1 MFILIRNQKRN
12 KMYKKITLG
21 IVALLV
27 VIVVALASIPI
38 IFKDKIVAGVKT
50 AINKNVN
57 ANVNFEDI
65 DLSILSTFPNLGIQ
79 LNDLVVI
86 GVDSFAND
94 TLANIKNLE
103 LNLNL
108 MSVIK
113 GETYQI
119 NSVNLFE
126 PNIYAKVLKSGKA
139 NWDIIKVDST
149 ETPTT
154 DTAATTFKASLQKYS
169 IEKGNIIYDDASLGF
184 FMDIKDLSHTGTGD
198 FTQDLF
204 QLKTESDIQHLTVK
218 YADIPYLNDVKLN
231 ADLPI
236 DMDLKNMKFS
246 FGDNKIKLNEL
257 ILAMTGSLAM
267 PNDTDM
273 LIDFKFD
280 AQQSDLKNFL
290 SLIPA
295 IYASNFKDMDASG
308 KFAFNGF
315 AKGIYNETSLPAFD
329 VNLSIKDGKIKYAG
343 LPASVNDIQVTAK
356 ITNPDGVIDHT
367 EVNIPA
373 FHLAFDK
380 APIDGRLFVKNPT
393 SDPYIDMAL
402 KGKLDLKQLT
412 TIFPMEDMTL
422 SGILD
427 ADVQAKGNKS
437 SIDKQQY
444 QNFNASGQMLASNFV
459 YTGDA
464 VAKPVSISS
473 AKMTFNPKNITL
485 ANLNA
490 KVGKSD
496 FAANGSITNYLG
508 YIFNKDQSL
517 GGTFNLNSSL
527 MDINELMGP
536 ENTATAQTDTSK
548 LSLIKVP
555 ANINFLA
562 NVNAKQ
568 VLYDNYNISNAKG
581 ALLVKDE
588 SVYFKDMALQML
600 GGTVKMNGMYTTK
613 DPKKPFVDIDFG
625 IEKMSIQKAFATF
638 NTIKLL
644 APIAK
649 YTSGEF
655 STNLKFNSLLK
666 QDMMPIYSSI
676 NASGLANIIEA
687 VIDGFEPLNKLA
699 AGLSNN
705 SLKKLEV
712 KDLLTKFSI
721 TDGRLNVAPFNIK
734 KGDVL
739 MNITG
744 SNGLDQSMDYVLGI
758 NLPRAML
765 GKANETANSLLASL
779 NKKVGSD
786 VSVNDMVKV
795 NALLGGTIT
804 KPTLKLDLAG
814 DLKNE
819 AKSIINQVVA
829 DKKAEFENKAKEEVT
844 KITDQAKEKL
854 QQKTD
859 TLKKQTEQKV
869 KDEVKNKINSFF
881 KKKTDSI

>member
-1 MFILIRNQKRN
+1 
-12 KMYKKITLG
+12 MYKKIILG
-21 IVALLV
+21 IVALLA
-27 VIVVALASIPI
+27 IIIIALASIPLL
-38 IFKDKIVAGVKT
+38 FKDKIVAGVKT

-57 ANVNFEDI
+57 ANVNFKNV
-65 DLSILSTFPNLGIQ
+65 DLSIISTFPNLGVQ
-79 LNDLVVI
+79 LQDLVVI

-94 TLANIKNLE
+94 TLANIKALE

-119 NSVNLFE
+119 NSVNLVQ

-139 NWDIIKVDST
+139 NWDIMKTDST
-149 ETPTT
+149 ATSTT
-154 DTAATTFKASLQKYS
+154 DTSKTKFKASLQKYS
-169 IEKGNIIYDDASLGF
+169 IENGNIIYDDASLGF
-184 FMDIKDLSHTGTGD
+184 YMNLKDVNHSGSGD

-204 QLKTESDIQHLTVK
+204 QLKTESDIQHLTMK
-218 YADIPYLNDVKLN
+218 YGAIPYLNDVKLQ

-236 DMDLKNMKFS
+236 DIDMKNMKFS

-257 ILAMTGSLAM
+257 LLAVTGSLAM

-273 LIDFKFD
+273 LVDFKFD

-295 IYASNFKDMDASG
+295 VYASNFKDMDASG

-315 AKGIYNETSLPAFD
+315 AKGTYNENSLPAFD
-329 VNLSIKDGKIKYAG
+329 VNLSIKDGKMKYAG
-343 LPASVNDIQVTAK
+343 LPAAVNNIQVNANIK
-356 ITNPDGVIDHT
+356 NPDGVIDHT
-367 EVNIPA
+367 EINIPA

-380 APIDGRLFVKNPT
+380 APIDGRLFVKTPT
-393 SDPYIDMAL
+393 SDPYVDMAL

-412 TIFPMEDMTL
+412 TIFPMKDMTL

-427 ADVQAKGNKS
+427 ADIKAKGNKS

-459 YTGDA
+459 YTGAA
-464 VAKPVSISS
+464 VAKPVSISA
-473 AKMTFNPKNITL
+473 AKMTFNPQNITL
-485 ANLNA
+485 SNLNA
-490 KVGKSD
+490 KVGRSD

-508 YIFNKDQSL
+508 YIFNKNQSL
-517 GGTFNLNSSL
+517 GGTFNLTSNL

-536 ENTATAQTDTSK
+536 ENTATATKDTSK

-562 NVNAKQ
+562 SVNAKQ

-600 GGTVKMNGMYTTK
+600 DGTIKMNGMYTTK

-625 IEKMSIQKAFATF
+625 IEKMSIQKAFTTF

-649 YTSGEF
+649 YTKGEF
-655 STNLKFNSLLK
+655 STKLKFNSLLK
-666 QDMMPIYSSI
+666 QDMMPVYSSI

-705 SLKKLEV
+705 NLKKLEI
-712 KDLLTKFSI
+712 KDLLTKFNI
-721 TDGRLNVAPFNIK
+721 IDGRLNVAPFNIK
-734 KGDVL
+734 KGDIL
-739 MNITG
+739 MNVQG
-744 SNGLDQSMDYVLGI
+744 SNGLDQSLDYVLGI

-765 GKANETANSLLASL
+765 GKTNETANSLLASL
-779 NKKVGSD
+779 NKKIGSN
-786 VSVNDMVKV
+786 VEVNETVKV

-804 KPTLKLDLAG
+804 KPTLKLDLASG
-814 DLKNE
+814 LKNE
-819 AKSIINQVVA
+819 AQSIVNQLVA
-829 DKKAEFENKAKEEVT
+829 DKKAELQNQAKEEVT
-844 KITDQAKEKL
+844 KLSNQAKEQL

-859 TLKKQTEQKV
+859 TLKKQAEQRIQN
-869 KDEVKNKINSFF
+869 EVKNKLNSFF
-881 KKKTDSI
+881 KKKKDSI

>member
-1 MFILIRNQKRN
+1 
-12 KMYKKITLG
+12 MYKKIILG
-21 IVALLV
+21 IVALLI
-27 VIVVALASIPI
+27 VIILALASIPLL
-38 IFKDKIVAGVKT
+38 FKNKIVAGVKT

-57 ANVNFEDI
+57 ANVNFKDV

-94 TLANIKNLE
+94 TLANIKSLE

-108 MSVIK
+108 MSVLR

-139 NWDIIKVDST
+139 NWDIMKTDST
-149 ETPTT
+149 ETPTA
-154 DTAATTFKASLQKYS
+154 DTAQTKFNASLQKYR
-169 IEKGNIIYDDASLGF
+169 IEKGNITYDDASLGF
-184 FMDIKDLSHTGTGD
+184 FMNIKDVNHSGKGD

-218 YADIPYLNDVKLN
+218 YAAIPYLNDVKLQ

-236 DMDLKNMKFS
+236 DIDLKNMKFS
-246 FGDNKIKLNEL
+246 FGDNKIKLNDL
-257 ILAMTGSLAM
+257 LLAVTGSLAM

-295 IYASNFKDMDASG
+295 VYASNFKDMDASG

-315 AKGIYNETSLPAFD
+315 AKGTYNETSLPAFD
-329 VNLSIKDGKIKYAG
+329 VNLTIKDGKMKYAG
-343 LPASVNDIQVTAK
+343 LPAAVNDIQVNAK

-380 APIDGRLFVKNPT
+380 APIDGRLFVKNPI

-412 TIFPMEDMTL
+412 TIFPMKDMTL
-422 SGILD
+422 SGTLD

-437 SIDKQQY
+437 AIDKQQY
-444 QNFNASGQMLASNFV
+444 QNFYAAGQMLASNFI
-459 YTGDA
+459 YTGEA

-473 AKMTFNPKNITL
+473 AKMTFNPQNITL

-496 FAANGSITNYLG
+496 FAANGSITNYLA
-508 YIFNKDQSL
+508 YIFNKNQAL
-517 GGTFNLNSSL
+517 GGTFNLTSTL

-536 ENTATAQTDTSK
+536 ENTATAETDTSK

-562 NVNAKQ
+562 SVNAKK
-568 VLYDNYNISNAKG
+568 VLYDNYDISNAKG

-649 YTSGEF
+649 YTNGVF
-655 STNLKFNSLLK
+655 STTLKFNSLLQ

-676 NASGLANIIEA
+676 NASGFANIIEA
-687 VIDGFEPLNKLA
+687 VINGFEPLNKLA
-699 AGLSNN
+699 AGLNN
-705 SLKKLEV
+705 GNLRKLEV
-712 KDLLTKFSI
+712 HDLLTKFNIS
-721 TDGRLNVAPFNIK
+721 DGRLNVAPFNIK
-734 KGDVL
+734 KGDIL
-739 MNITG
+739 MNIAG
-744 SNGLDQSMDYVLGI
+744 SNGLDQSLDYVLGI

-779 NKKVGSD
+779 NKKVGSNVA
-786 VSVNDMVKV
+786 VSDMMKV

-804 KPTLKLDLAG
+804 KPTIKLNLAG

-819 AKSIINQVVA
+819 AQSVVNQLIA

-844 KITDQAKEKL
+844 KFTDQAKEKL
-854 QQKTD
+854 QEKTD
-859 TLKKQTEQKV
+859 TLKKQTEQRIQN
-869 KDEVKNKINSFF
+869 EVKNKLNNFF
-881 KKKTDSI
+881 KKRKDSI

>member
-1 MFILIRNQKRN
+1 
-12 KMYKKITLG
+12 MYKKIIIAFIG
-21 IVALLV
+21 LLV
-27 VIVVALASIPI
+27 VLFIALASIPFL
-38 IFKDKIVAGVKT
+38 FKDKIVAGVKT

-57 ANVNFEDI
+57 ANVNFKDI
-65 DLSILSTFPNLGIQ
+65 DLSIINTFPNLGIQ

-94 TLANIKNLE
+94 TLANIKTLE

-119 NSVNLFE
+119 NSVNLYQ

-139 NWDIIKVDST
+139 NWDIMKADSSA
-149 ETPTT
+149 TT
-154 DTAATTFKASLQKYS
+154 IDTAKTEFKASLQKYS
-169 IEKGNIIYDDASLGF
+169 VQKGNIIYDDASLGF
-184 FMDIKDLSHTGTGD
+184 YMNIKEVDHSGKGD

-204 QLKTESDIQHLTVK
+204 QLKTSSNIQHLTMK
-218 YADIPYLNDVKLN
+218 YGAIPYLNNVKL
-231 ADLPI
+231 AAELPI
-236 DMDLKNMKFS
+236 DIDMKDMKFS

-257 ILAMTGSLAM
+257 LLAVTGSLAM
-267 PNDTDM
+267 PNDDDM

-295 IYASNFKDMDASG
+295 VYASNFKDMDASG

-315 AKGIYNETSLPAFD
+315 AKGTYNETSLPAFD
-329 VNLSIKDGKIKYAG
+329 VNLSIKDGKMKYAG
-343 LPASVNDIQVTAK
+343 LPAAVNDIQVDAK

-367 EVNIPA
+367 EINIPA
-373 FHLAFDK
+373 FHLAFDQ
-380 APIDGRLFVKNPT
+380 APIDGRLLVKTPT

-412 TIFPMEDMTL
+412 TIFPMKDMTL

-427 ADVQAKGNKS
+427 ADIQAKGNKS
-437 SIDKQQY
+437 AIDKQQY
-444 QNFNASGQMLASNFV
+444 QNFKASGQMLASNFI

-464 VAKPVSISS
+464 VAKPVSIST
-473 AKMTFNPKNITL
+473 AKMTFNPQNISL

-490 KVGKSD
+490 KIGKSD

-508 YIFNKDQSL
+508 YIFNKNQAL
-517 GGTFNLNSSL
+517 GGTFNLSSNL

-536 ENTATAQTDTSK
+536 ENTTTSTDTSK

-555 ANINFLA
+555 ENINFLA
-562 NVNAKQ
+562 TVDAKR
-568 VLYDNYNISNAKG
+568 VLYDNYDISNAKG
-581 ALLVKDE
+581 ALLVKDQ

-600 GGTVKMNGMYTTK
+600 GGTVKMDGMYTTK
-613 DPKKPFVDIDFG
+613 DPQKPFVDIDFG

-638 NTIKLL
+638 NTVKLL

-649 YTSGEF
+649 FTNGEF
-655 STNLKFNSLLK
+655 STKLKFNSLLK

-699 AGLSNN
+699 AGLSNGN
-705 SLKKLEV
+705 LKKLEV
-712 KDLLTKFSI
+712 HNLLTKFNI
-721 TDGRLNVAPFNIK
+721 TDGRLNVAPFTVK
-734 KGDVL
+734 KGDIA
-739 MNITG
+739 MNIQG
-744 SNGLDQSMDYVLGI
+744 SNGLDQSLDYVLGI

-765 GKANETANSLLASL
+765 GKANETANSLLAGL
-779 NKKVGSD
+779 NSKLGSN
-786 VSVNDMVKV
+786 VAVNDLVKV
-795 NALLGGTIT
+795 NALLGGTVT

-819 AKSIINQVVA
+819 AKSIVNQLID
-829 DKKAEFENKAKEEVT
+829 DKKTEFENKAKEEVT
-844 KITDQAKEKL
+844 KFTDKAKEQL
-854 QQKTD
+854 QQKRD
-859 TLKKQTEQKV
+859 TLKKQTEQRV
-869 KDEVKNKINSFF
+869 KEEVKNKLNSFF
-881 KKKTDSI
+881 KKKKDSI

>member
-1 MFILIRNQKRN
+1 MN
-12 KMYKKITLG
+12 KKIVFGILG
-21 IVALLV
+21 GFMLL
-27 VIVVALASIPI
+27 IIALACVPF

-57 ANVNFEDI
+57 AKVDFKDV

-79 LNDLVVI
+79 LNNLVVI

-94 TLANIKNLE
+94 TLANIKTLE
-103 LNLNL
+103 LNLNI
-108 MSVIK
+108 MSVLK

-119 NSVNLFE
+119 NSVNLIA

-139 NWDIIKVDST
+139 NWDIMKKDST
-149 ETPTT
+149 QTSAT
-154 DTAATTFKASLQKYS
+154 DTAKTKFKASLQQYS
-169 IEKGNIIYDDASLGF
+169 IEKGNIIYDDALRGF
-184 FMDIKDLSHTGTGD
+184 YMDIKDVNHSGNGD

-204 QLKTESDIQHLTVK
+204 QLKTESDIQHLTLK
-218 YADIPYLNDVKLN
+218 YAGIPYLNDVKLN
-231 ADLPI
+231 ATLPI
-236 DMDLKNMKFS
+236 DIDMKNMKFS
-246 FGDNKIKLNEL
+246 FGDNKITLNDL
-257 ILAMTGSLAM
+257 LLAVTGSLAM
-267 PNDTDM
+267 PNDNDM

-295 IYASNFKDMDASG
+295 VYANNFKDMDASG

-315 AKGIYNETSLPAFD
+315 AKGTYNDTSLPAFD
-329 VNLSIKDGKIKYAG
+329 VNLSIKNGKMKYSG
-343 LPASVNDIQVTAK
+343 LPAAVNDIQVNAK
-356 ITNPDGVIDHT
+356 ISNPDGVIDHT

-380 APIDGRLFVKNPT
+380 APIDGRLLVKTPT
-393 SDPYIDMAL
+393 SDPYVNMAL

-412 TIFPMEDMTL
+412 AIFPMKDMTL

-427 ADVQAKGNKS
+427 ADVQARGNKS
-437 SIDKQQY
+437 AIDKQQY
-444 QNFNASGQMLASNFV
+444 QNFNASGQMLASNFI
-459 YTGDA
+459 YTGAA

-485 ANLNA
+485 TNLNA

-508 YIFNKDQSL
+508 YIFNKNQAL
-517 GGTFNLNSSL
+517 GGTFNLNSNL

-536 ENTATAQTDTSK
+536 ENTTTAKTDTAK
-548 LSLIKVP
+548 LTLIKVP

-562 NVNAKQ
+562 SVNAKE
-568 VLYDNYNISNAKG
+568 VLYDNYNITNAKG

-588 SVYFKDMALQML
+588 SVYFKDMVLQML
-600 GGTVKMNGMYTTK
+600 GGMVNMNGMYTTK
-613 DPKKPFVDIDFG
+613 DPKKPAVDIDFG
-625 IEKMSIQKAFATF
+625 IEKMSIQKAFSTF

-649 YTSGEF
+649 YTNGEF
-655 STNLKFNSLLK
+655 STKLKFNSLL
-666 QDMMPIYSSI
+666 QQNMMPVYSSI

-699 AGLSNN
+699 AGLSNGN
-705 SLKKLEV
+705 LKKLEV
-712 KDLLTKFSI
+712 KDLLTKFNI

-734 KGDVL
+734 KGDIL
-739 MNITG
+739 MNVQG
-744 SNGLDQSMDYVLGI
+744 SNGLDQSLDYVLGI

-779 NKKVGSD
+779 NKKIGSN
-786 VSVNDMVKV
+786 VEVNDMVKV
-795 NALLGGTIT
+795 NALIGGTIT
-804 KPTLKLDLAG
+804 KPTIKLDLAG
-814 DLKNE
+814 GLKTE
-819 AKSIINQVVA
+819 AQSIVNQLIA
-829 DKKAEFENKAKEEVT
+829 DKKAELQN
-844 KITDQAKEKL
+844 QAKEQVTKL
-854 QQKTD
+854 SNQAKEQIQQKTD
-859 TLKKQTEQKV
+859 TLKKQTEQKIQS
-869 KDEVKNKINSFF
+869 EIKNRLNSFF
-881 KKKTDSI
+881 KKKKDSV

>member
-1 MFILIRNQKRN
+1 
-12 KMYKKITLG
+12 MYKNIILG
-21 IVALLV
+21 IIAFIII
-27 VIVVALASIPI
+27 IVVALASIPYL
-38 IFKDKIVAGVKT
+38 FKDKIVASVKT

-57 ANVNFEDI
+57 ANVNFKDV
-65 DLSILSTFPNLGIQ
+65 DVSILSTFPNLGIQ

-94 TLANIKNLE
+94 TLANIKTLE

-108 MSVIK
+108 MSVIN

-119 NSVNLFE
+119 NSVNLLE

-139 NWDIIKVDST
+139 NWDIMKVDST
-149 ETPTT
+149 QTTPA
-154 DTAATTFKASLQKYS
+154 DTAKTTFNASLQKYS
-169 IEKGNIIYDDASLGF
+169 IQKGNIIYDDASLGF
-184 FMDIKDLSHTGTGD
+184 YMDIKDVNHTGKGD

-204 QLKTESDIQHLTVK
+204 QLKTESDLQHLTVK
-218 YADIPYLNDVKLN
+218 YAGIPYLNDVKME
-231 ADLPI
+231 AELPI
-236 DMDLKNMKFS
+236 DIDMKNMKFS

-257 ILAMTGSLAM
+257 LLAITGSLAM
-267 PNDTDM
+267 PNDSDM

-280 AQQSDLKNFL
+280 AQQADLKNFL

-295 IYASNFKDMDASG
+295 VYASNFKNMDASG

-315 AKGIYNETSLPAFD
+315 AKGTYNETSLPAFD
-329 VNLSIKDGKIKYAG
+329 VNLSIKDGKMKYTG
-343 LPASVNDIQVTAK
+343 LPAAVNDIQVTAK
-356 ITNPDGVIDHT
+356 IINPDGVIDHT

-402 KGKLDLKQLT
+402 KGRLDLKQLT
-412 TIFPMEDMTL
+412 TIFPMKDMTL
-422 SGILD
+422 TGILD
-427 ADVQAKGNKS
+427 ADVKAKGNKS
-437 SIDKQQY
+437 AIDKQQY

-459 YTGDA
+459 YTGPA
-464 VAKPVSISS
+464 VAKPVSINA
-473 AKMTFNPKNITL
+473 AKMTFNPQNITL
-485 ANLNA
+485 SNLVA

-496 FAANGSITNYLG
+496 FAASGSITNYLG
-508 YIFNKDQSL
+508 YIFNKNQSL
-517 GGTFNLNSSL
+517 GGTFNLNANL

-536 ENTATAQTDTSK
+536 DNTTTVKKDTTT

-562 NVNAKQ
+562 SVNAKR
-568 VLYDNYNISNAKG
+568 VLYDNYYISNAKG

-600 GGTVKMNGMYTTK
+600 GGTVKMNGLYTTK
-613 DPKKPFVDIDFG
+613 DPKKPYVDIDFG

-649 YTSGEF
+649 YTNGEF
-655 STNLKFNSLLK
+655 STKLKFNSLLK

-687 VIDGFEPLNKLA
+687 VVEGFEPLNKLA
-699 AGLSNN
+699 AGLSNGN
-705 SLKKLEV
+705 LRKLEV
-712 KDLLTKFSI
+712 HDLLTKFNI
-721 TDGRLNVAPFNIK
+721 TNGRLNVAPFNIK
-734 KGDVL
+734 KGDIL

-744 SNGLDQSMDYVLGI
+744 SNGLDQSLEYVLGI

-765 GKANETANSLLASL
+765 GKANETANTLLASL
-779 NKKVGSD
+779 NKKIGSN
-786 VSVNDMVKV
+786 VEVNDMIKV
-795 NALLGGTIT
+795 NALIGGTIT
-804 KPTLKLDLAG
+804 KPTLKMDLGG

-819 AKSIINQVVA
+819 AKSVVNQIIA
-829 DKKAEFENKAKEEVT
+829 DKKAELTLKAKEEVT
-844 KITDQAKEKL
+844 KLSNQAKEKL
-854 QQKTD
+854 QEKAD
-859 TLKKQTEQKV
+859 TLKKEVEKRIQN
-869 KDEVKNKINSFF
+869 EVKNRLNDFF
-881 KKKTDSI
+881 KKKTAPTDSI

>member
-1 MFILIRNQKRN
+1 
-12 KMYKKITLG
+12 MYKKIIRG
-21 IVALLV
+21 VVALLV
-27 VIVVALASIPI
+27 VIVIALASIPF
-38 IFKDKIVAGVKT
+38 IFKDKIVVGVKT

-57 ANVNFEDI
+57 ANVNFKDV

-79 LNDLVVI
+79 LNDLAVI
-86 GVDSFAND
+86 GLDSFAND
-94 TLANIKNLE
+94 TLANIKTLE

-119 NSVNLFE
+119 NSINLYE

-139 NWDIIKVDST
+139 NWDIMKVDSSQNSA
-149 ETPTT
+149 T
-154 DTAATTFKASLQKYS
+154 DTAQAKFKASLQKYS

-184 FMDIKDLSHTGTGD
+184 YMDIKDVNHTGTGD

-204 QLKTESDIQHLTVK
+204 QLKTESDVQHLTVK
-218 YADIPYLNDVKLN
+218 YASIPYLNDVTLE
-231 ADLPI
+231 AELPI
-236 DMDLKNMKFS
+236 DIDMKNMKFS
-246 FGDNKIKLNEL
+246 FGDNKITLNDL
-257 ILAMTGSLAM
+257 LLAVTGSLAL
-267 PNDTDM
+267 PNETDV
-273 LIDFKFD
+273 LIDLKFD

-295 IYASNFKDMDASG
+295 VYASNFKDMDASG

-315 AKGIYNETSLPAFD
+315 AKGTYNETSLPAFD
-329 VNLSIKDGKIKYAG
+329 VNLTIKDGKMKYAG
-343 LPASVNDIQVTAK
+343 LPAAVNDIQVNAK
-356 ITNPDGVIDHT
+356 ITNPHGVIDHT
-367 EVNIPA
+367 EVSIPA

-393 SDPYIDMAL
+393 TDPYIDMAL
-402 KGKLDLKQLT
+402 KGNLDLKQLT
-412 TIFPMEDMTL
+412 AIFPMKDMTL

-427 ADVQAKGNKS
+427 ADVQAKGKKS

-459 YTGDA
+459 YTGVA
-464 VAKPVSISS
+464 VAKPVSVSS
-473 AKMTFNPKNITL
+473 AKMTFNPQNIVL
-485 ANLNA
+485 SNLNA

-508 YIFNKDQSL
+508 YIFNKDQAL
-517 GGTFNLNSSL
+517 GGTFNLTSNL

-536 ENTATAQTDTSK
+536 ENTAIATKDTAK

-562 NVNAKQ
+562 SINAKQ
-568 VLYDNYNISNAKG
+568 VLYDNYDISNAKG

-588 SVYFKDMALQML
+588 SVYFKNMALQML

-613 DPKKPFVDIDFG
+613 DSQRRFVDIDFG

-638 NTIKLL
+638 NTVKLL

-649 YTSGEF
+649 YTDGVF
-655 STNLKFNSLLK
+655 STNLKFNSLLQ

-676 NASGLANIIEA
+676 NASGLTNIIEA
-687 VIDGFEPLNKLA
+687 VIEGFEPLNKLA
-699 AGLSNN
+699 AGLSNGN
-705 SLKKLEV
+705 LRKLEI
-712 KDLLTKFSI
+712 KDLLTKFNI

-734 KGDVL
+734 KGDIS
-739 MNITG
+739 MNIAG
-744 SNGLDQSMDYVLGI
+744 SNGLDQSLDYVLGI

-779 NKKVGSD
+779 NKKVGSN
-786 VSVNDMVKV
+786 VAVNDMVKV
-795 NALLGGTIT
+795 NALLGGTIL

-819 AKSIINQVVA
+819 AKSIVNQLIE
-829 DKKAEFENKAKEEVT
+829 DKKAEFGNKAKEEVT
-844 KITDQAKEKL
+844 KYTDQAKEKL
-854 QQKTD
+854 HEKTD
-859 TLKKQTEQKV
+859 TLKKQTEKRIEN
-869 KDEVKNKINSFF
+869 EVKNKLNSFF
-881 KKKTDSI
+881 KKRKDSL

>member
-1 MFILIRNQKRN
+1 
-12 KMYKKITLG
+12 MYKKIIIG
-21 IVALLV
+21 VVAFLV
-27 VIVVALASIPI
+27 VIVIALASIPLL
-38 IFKDKIVAGVKT
+38 FKDKIVAGVKT
-50 AINKNVN
+50 AINKNIN
-57 ANVNFEDI
+57 ANVNFKDV

-79 LNDLVVI
+79 LNNLVVI

-94 TLANIKNLE
+94 TLANIKTLE

-108 MSVIK
+108 MSVLK

-119 NSVNLFE
+119 NSVNLLE

-139 NWDIIKVDST
+139 NWDIMKKDSSQT
-149 ETPTT
+149 SAT
-154 DTAATTFKASLQKYS
+154 DTAKTKFKASLQKYS
-169 IEKGNIIYDDASLGF
+169 IEKGNIIYDDALRGF
-184 FMDIKDLSHTGTGD
+184 YMHIKDVNHSGKGD

-204 QLKTESDIQHLTVK
+204 QLKTESDIEHLTVK
-218 YADIPYLNDVKLN
+218 YAGIPYLNDVKLN
-231 ADLPI
+231 AELPI
-236 DMDLKNMKFS
+236 DIDMKNMKFS

-257 ILAMTGSLAM
+257 LLAVTGSLAI
-267 PNDTDM
+267 PNDKDM

-315 AKGIYNETSLPAFD
+315 AKGTYNDNSLPAFE
-329 VNLSIKDGKIKYAG
+329 VNLSIKDGKMKYAG
-343 LPASVNDIQVTAK
+343 LPAAVNDIQVNAK

-380 APIDGRLFVKNPT
+380 APIDGRLLVKTPT
-393 SDPYIDMAL
+393 SDPYVDMAL

-412 TIFPMEDMTL
+412 TIFPMKDITL

-437 SIDKQQY
+437 AIDKQQY
-444 QNFNASGQMLASNFV
+444 QNFNASGQVLASNFI
-459 YTGDA
+459 YTGAA

-473 AKMTFNPKNITL
+473 AKMMFNPRNITL
-485 ANLNA
+485 SNLNA

-508 YIFNKDQSL
+508 YIFNKNQAL
-517 GGTFNLNSSL
+517 GGTFNLNSNL

-536 ENTATAQTDTSK
+536 ENIATAKTDTAK
-548 LSLIKVP
+548 LTLIKVP

-562 NVNAKQ
+562 SVNAKQ

-600 GGTVKMNGMYTTK
+600 GGTVSMNGMYTTK
-613 DPKKPFVDIDFG
+613 DPKKPAVDIDFG
-625 IEKMSIQKAFATF
+625 IQKMSIQKAFSAF

-649 YTSGEF
+649 YTNGEF
-655 STNLKFNSLLK
+655 STKLKFNSLL
-666 QDMMPIYSSI
+666 QQNMMPVYSSI

-699 AGLSNN
+699 AGLSNGN
-705 SLKKLEV
+705 LKKLEI
-712 KDLLTKFSI
+712 KDLLTKFNI

-734 KGDVL
+734 KGDVS
-739 MNITG
+739 MNIQG
-744 SNGLDQSMDYVLGI
+744 SNGLDQSLDYVLGI

-779 NKKVGSD
+779 NQKIGSNVA
-786 VSVNDMVKV
+786 VSDMVKI

-814 DLKNE
+814 SLKNE
-819 AKSIINQVVA
+819 AQSVVNQLIA
-829 DKKAEFENKAKEEVT
+829 DKKAELQNKAQEAVNSLT
-844 KITDQAKEKL
+844 NQAKEKV

-859 TLKKQTEQKV
+859 TLKKQTEQKIQS
-869 KDEVKNKINSFF
+869 EIKNKLNSFF
-881 KKKTDSI
+881 RKKKDSV